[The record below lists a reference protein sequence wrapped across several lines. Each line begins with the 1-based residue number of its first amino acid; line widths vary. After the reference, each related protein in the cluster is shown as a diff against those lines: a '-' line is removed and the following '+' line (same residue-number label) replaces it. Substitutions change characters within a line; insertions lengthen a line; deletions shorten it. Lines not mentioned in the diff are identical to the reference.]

1 MKAQRGVSLAL
12 LVLAALQIA
21 YFYPQLPDT
30 VASHFDG
37 AGRPNGWAP
46 KGAFLA
52 LYAAVVA
59 LMAGLFLIVPVLLV
73 RLPVALINLPNK
85 DYWLAPERRQQTW
98 AAIQV
103 HLLTLGNA
111 TVALVLIVFQLA
123 IRANLSQSPT
133 LSPAIWILLAA
144 FLGFAVT
151 WTVRFF
157 RAFRLPPGVRS

>member
-1 MKAQRGVSLAL
+1 MTVQRGVSLAL
-12 LVLAALQIA
+12 LLLTALQIA
-21 YFYPQLPDT
+21 HFYPLLPDT

-46 KGAFLA
+46 KGAFLG

-59 LMAGLFLIVPVLLV
+59 LMTGLFLVVPVFLA

-85 DYWLAPERRQQTW
+85 DYWLAPERRRQTW
-98 AAIQV
+98 ATIQV

-111 TVALVLIVFQLA
+111 TVAFVVIVFQLA
-123 IRANLSQSPT
+123 MRANLSQPPT
-133 LSPAIWILLAA
+133 LSPAIWILLGALLVFTA
-144 FLGFAVT
+144 T

-157 RAFRLPPGVRS
+157 RAFRLPPGA